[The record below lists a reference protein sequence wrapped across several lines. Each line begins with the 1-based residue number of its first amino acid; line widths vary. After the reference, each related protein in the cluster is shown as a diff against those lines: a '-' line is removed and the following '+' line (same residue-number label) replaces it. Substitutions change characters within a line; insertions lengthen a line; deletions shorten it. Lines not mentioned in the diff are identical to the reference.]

1 MDDLREARYY
11 RSMKRCEETAKGAKG
26 VKGVITGT
34 ELMLAGAIAKA
45 GAILA
50 TYPHEV
56 VRTRMREQATNGVFK
71 YNGFMQTLNM
81 IAKEEGAK
89 GLYGGMWIHLGRSVP
104 NAAIMFTSFELIS
117 HYLDKQGELISPAHP
132 QRHRQSRVR
141 LDKKKKRDVVF
152 LSSYA
157 YASSRVILV

>member
-1 MDDLREARYY
+1 MTYEKLKAILQQRADDRKQE
-11 RSMKRCEETAKGAKG
+11 KAKKG
-26 VKGVITGT
+26 EKAGPGVISGT

-71 YNGFMQTLNM
+71 YNGFVQTLNV
-81 IAKEEGAK
+81 IAREEGAK
-89 GLYGGMWIHLGRSVP
+89 GLYGGLWIHLGRSVP

-117 HYLDKQGELISPAHP
+117 RYLDKQGELSLPALP
-132 QRHRQSRVR
+132 S
-141 LDKKKKRDVVF
+141 LKRT
-152 LSSYA
+152 
-157 YASSRVILV
+157 